1 MHRKAD
7 LFGDPRKVEKQ
18 GVKSAEI
25 GEMRRKSTVGKWES

>member
-1 MHRKAD
+1 MYEKVN

-25 GEMRRKSTVGKWES
+25 DEFRRKSTADKWLP